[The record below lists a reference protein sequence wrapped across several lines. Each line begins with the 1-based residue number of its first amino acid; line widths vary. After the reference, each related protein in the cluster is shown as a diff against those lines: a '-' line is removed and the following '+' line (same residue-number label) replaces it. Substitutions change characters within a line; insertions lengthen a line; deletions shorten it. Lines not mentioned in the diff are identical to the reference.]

1 MVVNHRTGGEVTP
14 TRNLR
19 ENEMT
24 DIRTEDRSR
33 TDEAKDRASDVA
45 SGAQQK
51 AGEVAQQ
58 ARDEVAS
65 VASAAGGKAT
75 ELAGT
80 ARQELRDR
88 AQSEASNVGERM
100 RSIADELRAM
110 GQTSQEQ
117 GGMTA
122 GLVDQLADRMETGAR
137 RLSDGDLDTIL
148 QDVKRFARNR
158 PGAFL
163 LGAAG
168 AGFLVGRILR
178 TADLQEVKEA
188 VTPGGQDDGSQQLS
202 STPSPQSLGTA
213 NPGSTPTPTT
223 GTMPTPG
230 TLGTPASGATP
241 DLGSPSTPRGAF

>member
-1 MVVNHRTGGEVTP
+1 
-14 TRNLR
+14 
-19 ENEMT
+19 MT
-24 DIRTEDRSR
+24 DTQTQDRSR
-33 TDEAKDRASDVA
+33 TDEARERASEVA
-45 SGAQQK
+45 SGAQEK

-58 ARDEVAS
+58 ARDEAAN
-65 VASAAGGKAT
+65 VASAAGEKAS

-80 ARQELRDR
+80 ARQELRER
-88 AQSEASNVGERM
+88 ARSEASNVGERM

-122 GLVDQLADRMETGAR
+122 GLVSQLADKVDTGAQ
-137 RLSDGDLDTIL
+137 RLSEGDLDAVL
-148 QDVKRFARNR
+148 DDVKRFARNR

-178 TADLQEVKEA
+178 SADLQEVKQA

-202 STPSPQSLGTA
+202 QSTTSPGTPSLPTG
-213 NPGSTPTPTT
+213 NPGS
-223 GTMPTPG
+223 MPTPG

>member
-1 MVVNHRTGGEVTP
+1 
-14 TRNLR
+14 
-19 ENEMT
+19 MT
-24 DIRTEDRSR
+24 DTQTQDRSKA
-33 TDEAKDRASDVA
+33 DEAKERASDVA
-45 SGAQQK
+45 SGAQEK
-51 AGEVAQQ
+51 AGEVAHQ
-58 ARDEVAS
+58 AKDEAAN
-65 VASAAGGKAT
+65 VASAAGEKASQ
-75 ELAGT
+75 LAGT

-122 GLVDQLADRMETGAR
+122 GLVSQLADRVETGAQ
-137 RLSDGDLDTIL
+137 RLSDGDLDAVL

-168 AGFLVGRILR
+168 AGFLVGRVLR
-178 TADLQEVKEA
+178 SADLQEVKEA
-188 VTPGGQDDGSQQLS
+188 VKPGGQDDGSQQLS
-202 STPSPQSLGTA
+202 STSPSASLPSA

-230 TLGTPASGATP
+230 TVDSPASGATP